1 MCKMRT
7 KKKRDSLKYKLSPSF
22 AYTSN
27 TNNNANINIINTIT
41 IAPPIVIKRLM
52 TFTSSSIMHLLSYVS
67 L

>member
-1 MCKMRT
+1 MRT

-22 AYTSN
+22 VYTSN

-52 TFTSSSIMHLLSYVS
+52 IFTSSSIMHLLSYVS
-67 L
+67 I